1 MARIRTIKPEF
12 WTHPVMAR
20 LDPHVRLLAL
30 ALLNHADDH
39 GYFMASPPIVQ
50 AACSPFT
57 EDSVRVHGWLTELSR
72 VGWIEVRNHPTHG
85 PIGRVVNFSTHQR
98 VNRPSD
104 SKVKAYWFTE
114 DSVNAHGGL
123 TEDSLLEQGTGN
135 REGNSERKSGADA
148 PPTGGLVE
156 VDPDDVVGTPA
167 KITPPPTKT
176 KPPISLMDW
185 KAHGHGR
192 VVITRDNRE
201 EWEAMWRHWS
211 EVRGWTIAWQTAYDR
226 CADQPKIWPNVF
238 QTILD
243 ELEANVTETEDK

>member
-104 SKVKAYWFTE
+104 SKVKAYWFIE
-114 DSVNAHGGL
+114 DSVNAHGGFS
-123 TEDSLLEQGTGN
+123 EGSLLEQGTGN
-135 REGNSERKSGADA
+135 REGNMDRKSGADA
-148 PPTGGLVE
+148 PLTGGLVE
-156 VDPDDVVGTPA
+156 VDPDDLIGTPA
-167 KITPPPTKT
+167 KIVQPDKPKP
-176 KPPISLMDW
+176 PPISLMDW
-185 KAHGHGR
+185 KAHGHGKC
-192 VVITRDNRE
+192 VVTRDNRD
-201 EWEAMWRHWS
+201 EWDAMWRRWS
-211 EVRGWTIAWQTAYDR
+211 PIDNWERAWQIAYER
-226 CADQPKIWPNVF
+226 CQDQPKIWPSAF
-238 QTILD
+238 QVHLD
-243 ELEANVTETEDK
+243 ELELQIEE